1 MESEKLFELMEKL
14 YSELLGFK
22 KETSQKLSIL
32 GKGQED
38 VNIRL
43 AKVEANAE
51 QVNDKLK
58 QLAEIQENHFDQNMR
73 NHQEIIEM
81 LSDRVSI
88 VEKVVK
94 NNNIKVIK

>member
-1 MESEKLFELMEKL
+1 MESEKLFELMGKL

-38 VNIRL
+38 ANIRL
-43 AKVEANAE
+43 TKVEANTE

-58 QLAEIQENHFDQNMR
+58 QLAEIQQNHFDQNMR

-94 NNNIKVIK
+94 NNNIKLIK

>member
-58 QLAEIQENHFDQNMR
+58 QLAEIQQNHFDQNMR
-73 NHQEIIEM
+73 NHQEVIEM